1 LTFKTFILNVTHL
14 PLLFRSAAEITAAA
28 VYELFPLIEILD
40 ARASSAGFVCD
51 LYFPHPVHPQTISM
65 IEERIRQIVREK
77 RPIRTLEMVPV
88 SAPGLLQSLGF
99 RGQAERLGESEG
111 LVELVQIGSFH
122 NLSPGP
128 HLKNTAELAA
138 FKLLSIEFLESKV
151 IRIRGS
157 ASPSKKELREFLKK
171 QELYAACCHQKLG
184 AGLWVDLDGAVIWQG
199 QGLRLK
205 GQVVEFL
212 KRRLFLDAVEVAGSP
227 KLGEDRFE
235 FHSEIL
241 KKIGGSFRSIAEVWT
256 RFNEKEGGDT
266 GLFEPGE
273 EGIVQLSVY
282 PRIEDLQAKLI
293 SSLQS
298 IGKTLNILGF
308 NYCLELACRKR
319 VEKGFLEFLKAA
331 EESLGVG
338 FEVREEGKPL
348 QAEFLVED
356 ALGRRWSAVTL
367 KQTKKEPK
375 NEKGSSPYIIE
386 ASVEKITALLIE
398 RYLLKMNCEEL
409 IDMMVQL

>member
-1 LTFKTFILNVTHL
+1 LNVTHL

-40 ARASSAGFVCD
+40 VKASSTGFICD

-65 IEERIRQIVREK
+65 IEERVRQIVREK

-88 SAPGLLQSLGF
+88 SAQGLLQSLGF
-99 RGQAERLGESEG
+99 QGQAERLGESEG

-171 QELYAACCHQKLG
+171 QDLYAARCHQKLG
-184 AGLWVDLDGAVIWQG
+184 AGLWVDLDGAIVWQG

-212 KRRLFLDAVEVAGSP
+212 KRRLFPEAVEVAGSP
-227 KLGEDRFE
+227 NLEGDRFG
-235 FHSEIL
+235 FHSEVL

-256 RFNEKEGGDT
+256 RFNEKECWGAGDA
-266 GLFEPGE
+266 GLFEPDE

-282 PRIEDLQAKLI
+282 PRIEDLQTKLI

-308 NYCLELACRKR
+308 NYCVELACRKR
-319 VEKGFLEFLKAA
+319 AEKGFLEFLKAV

-348 QAEFLVED
+348 QVEFLVED
-356 ALGRRWSAVTL
+356 ALGRRWPAITL
-367 KQTKKEPK
+367 KQTKKGPR
-375 NEKGSSPYIIE
+375 NEKEGLPYIIE